1 MTSSDERLRV
11 LKLIEDGKIS
21 ASEAVS
27 MLDAASKPENE
38 TGQSTVV
45 ANEPPRYIHVLVTDM
60 DSGKARVNIRM
71 PINLVNTGIKMG
83 AHLSTEI
90 NVLDTNQINDY
101 IKRGITGQV
110 LDVMDDDEGER
121 VQIFL
126 EK

>member
-11 LKLIEDGKIS
+11 LKLIEEGKIS

>member
-11 LKLIEDGKIS
+11 LKLIEEGKIS

-27 MLDAASKPENE
+27 MLDAASNPANE
-38 TGQSTVV
+38 TGQRTAV
-45 ANEPPRYIHVLVTDM
+45 ANEPPRYIHVLVTDI

-71 PINLVNTGIKMG
+71 PINLLNTGIKMG
-83 AHLSTEI
+83 AHLPTEI
-90 NVLDTNQINDY
+90 NALNTNQINDS
-101 IKRGITGQV
+101 IQRGITGQV

>member
-1 MTSSDERLRV
+1 
-11 LKLIEDGKIS
+11 
-21 ASEAVS
+21 
-27 MLDAASKPENE
+27 MLDAASNPANDP
-38 TGQSTVV
+38 GQSTAVSS
-45 ANEPPRYIHVLVTDM
+45 EPARYVHILVTDL
-60 DSGKARVNIRM
+60 DTGKARVNIRM

>member
-11 LKLIEDGKIS
+11 LKLIEEGKIS

-38 TGQSTVV
+38 TGESTVV

-101 IKRGITGQV
+101 IKRGVTGQV

>member
-1 MTSSDERLRV
+1 MSSSDERLQV
-11 LKLIEDGKIS
+11 LKLIEEGKIS

-27 MLDAASKPENE
+27 MLDAASNLANDP
-38 TGQSTVV
+38 GQSTDVSS
-45 ANEPPRYIHVLVTDM
+45 EPARYVHILVTDL
-60 DSGKARVNIRM
+60 DTGKARVNIRM

>member
-1 MTSSDERLRV
+1 MSSSDERLRV
-11 LKLIEDGKIS
+11 LKLIEEGKIS
-21 ASEAVS
+21 ASDAVS
-27 MLDAASKPENE
+27 MLDAASNPAKEA
-38 TGQSTVV
+38 GQSTTVSS
-45 ANEPPRYIHVLVTDM
+45 EPPRYIHVLVTDL
-60 DSGKARVNIRM
+60 DTGKARVNIRM

-110 LDVMDDDEGER
+110 LDVVDDDEGER